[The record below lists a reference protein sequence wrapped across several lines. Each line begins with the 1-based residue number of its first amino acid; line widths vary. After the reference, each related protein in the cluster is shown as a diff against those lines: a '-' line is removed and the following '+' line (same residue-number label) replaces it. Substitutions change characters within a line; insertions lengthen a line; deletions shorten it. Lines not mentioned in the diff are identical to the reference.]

1 MHIGYITTEYPHK
14 KLSPVGG
21 IGTFIK
27 NMALKLTEKGHKVT
41 IFLCLADNNQIW
53 DDDAIQIVE
62 IGKVTNTFIPEFI
75 ASRYKINKV
84 IKTYIQSDNID
95 LIEAPDW
102 EGLHAFCKFKIP
114 LVTRIHGS
122 ATYFSNLTNR
132 PYSKV
137 MKFIENRGFGNSNY
151 IVSVSNYAAEKT
163 KELFQFSSRNIKVI
177 HLGTDLV
184 KFSPL
189 DNNRIQN
196 PPLLLHIGTLVRKK
210 GVLDLPHIFNE
221 IHNLHPEY
229 ELLILGKDTI
239 DSIANKSVWALM
251 KESFTKKALSKVTY
265 LGPVSSDVVKNYIA
279 SATACVFTSY
289 AETFGLVTTESM
301 AMEKP
306 VIIYDFPWVR
316 EIINHNKDGIL
327 IESNNF
333 IKSAQIISET
343 LNDKVI
349 MNTLGTNARQKVE
362 EKFDLNKKFKENLE
376 FYTKVINGK

>member
-1 MHIGYITTEYPHK
+1 M
-14 KLSPVGG
+14 
-21 IGTFIK
+21 
-27 NMALKLTEKGHKVT
+27 
-41 IFLCLADNNQIW
+41 
-53 DDDAIQIVE
+53 
-62 IGKVTNTFIPEFI
+62 
-75 ASRYKINKV
+75 
-84 IKTYIQSDNID
+84 
-95 LIEAPDW
+95 
-102 EGLHAFCKFKIP
+102 
-114 LVTRIHGS
+114 
-122 ATYFSNLTNR
+122 
-132 PYSKV
+132 
-137 MKFIENRGFGNSNY
+137 
-151 IVSVSNYAAEKT
+151 
-163 KELFQFSSRNIKVI
+163 I
-177 HLGTDLV
+177 HLGTDLN
-184 KFSPL
+184 KFQPS
-189 DNNRIQN
+189 DQKKEQK